1 MGKHKTTAG
10 SFTPGPWEQIK
21 IKNPHVPGATC
32 IYEKLPR
39 HNAGGV
45 FQHKI
50 AEVIPWDNDHANAR
64 LIAAAPELLEALGG
78 CADALNECAK
88 QFRLE
93 KLFGHAQLA
102 ENHLRDAHA
111 AIAKATNARR

>member
-1 MGKHKTTAG
+1 MTEYTKGPWRK
-10 SFTPGPWEQIK
+10 TPGYIADSTGSK
-21 IKNPHVPGATC
+21 VVACYHGRKNSVMKWVNHYNETEA
-32 IYEKLPR
+32 
-39 HNAGGV
+39 
-45 FQHKI
+45 
-50 AEVIPWDNDHANAR
+50 DANAH

>member
-64 LIAAAPELLEALGG
+64 LIAAAPELL
-78 CADALNECAK
+78 
-88 QFRLE
+88 
-93 KLFGHAQLA
+93 A
-102 ENHLRDAHA
+102 ELSSYPEPCPESDFVPGTPEYDETLREWNARRCT
-111 AIAKATNARR
+111 AIAKATGK